1 MLTLSQFCTERY
13 FINKER
19 VLYVSYYYQIL
30 MNVKLK
36 MAVVPTNVLTLL
48 GLTTANVGK
57 VQR

>member
-1 MLTLSQFCTERY
+1 MVTLSQFCTEQY

-19 VLYVSYYYQIL
+19 VLYVSYYYQIS
-30 MNVKLK
+30 MNVKPK

-48 GLTTANVGK
+48 GLTTANVAM